1 MQHRAHQDH
10 ADQYGKTDCQ
20 ADHQF
25 LHGHSRLS
33 DTHAGAN
40 LRNLTALGDPLQT
53 AQMNRKIWL
62 LTLVPR
68 VRHGRVLT
76 FGVLLTALLAAY
88 AGAGMFEDGSTAPP
102 AVAVFF
108 SVILAYI
115 VPVFH
120 YITERTATALTELAP
135 LTPDPTRTLAMAEN
149 VGRRTVISQLITF
162 SIGLAAGCL
171 HHRLLSGSF
180 AAAIENS
187 FFNAPNAALGIST
200 LLVWIVLMTA
210 IFALMRNARLFAAL
224 GRAMHIDLLTPRA
237 YTPFARVAVSST
249 LAIIGA
255 QAAFPIMW
263 IDADASAIATIP
275 GLIATSIALVF
286 LFALPIASIHRAI
299 ASAKRAELDRLDDL
313 IRDTSLAL
321 PGRHDRVRLEQ
332 LNPLLAYR
340 REIEDVSEWPFD
352 TSVAGRL
359 ALYLII
365 PPLTWIGAA
374 LIEMLIDDLV

>member
-1 MQHRAHQDH
+1 
-10 ADQYGKTDCQ
+10 
-20 ADHQF
+20 
-25 LHGHSRLS
+25 
-33 DTHAGAN
+33 
-40 LRNLTALGDPLQT
+40 
-53 AQMNRKIWL
+53 MNRKIWL

-286 LFALPIASIHRAI
+286 SSRCRSPRSTGQSRPPSAQSWTASMISFATLRWRCRGGTIASD
-299 ASAKRAELDRLDDL
+299 SN
-313 IRDTSLAL
+313 S
-321 PGRHDRVRLEQ
+321 
-332 LNPLLAYR
+332 
-340 REIEDVSEWPFD
+340 
-352 TSVAGRL
+352 
-359 ALYLII
+359 
-365 PPLTWIGAA
+365 
-374 LIEMLIDDLV
+374 